1 MHQKQI
7 QTLIDICG
15 RANPSKTVS
24 CNQFSLSW
32 SSSKI
37 SHPLQRGCRS
47 RLSVC
52 QCQPKQLQI
61 QRRQCC
67 LHCSESIH
75 FTTFSTDL
83 KKINFPIPVLRPTG
97 FWPLQWKRPFSNFP
111 QLLNFLPWLFL
122 SLFRCQQSTAM
133 EATHDKAL
141 IAAASTALANVFVK
155 TLMKYLY
162 INIQCI
168 INVYYTL
175 YINICTTHVYVKCIH
190 NIFNN
195 TASAAVEEVSVS
207 VKIYKKSS
215 S

>member
-1 MHQKQI
+1 MRQDATFPSLPWSRQPATAVEATFSSAIFLTFFSNFFLDFSKHFHFFLGLFPSMIWCLLTTAVDKPSI
-7 QTLIDICG
+7 CQT
-15 RANPSKTVS
+15 
-24 CNQFSLSW
+24 
-32 SSSKI
+32 
-37 SHPLQRGCRS
+37 
-47 RLSVC
+47 
-52 QCQPKQLQI
+52 QPKQLQI

-83 KKINFPIPVLRPTG
+83 KKINFPIPVLRPSG

-141 IAAASTALANVFVK
+141 IAAASTALANNVFVK

-175 YINICTTHVYVKCIH
+175 YINILYMYT
-190 NIFNN
+190 
-195 TASAAVEEVSVS
+195 
-207 VKIYKKSS
+207 
-215 S
+215 